1 MLALFRVQTME
12 IPVARFLTMRQASE
26 HLGGVPS
33 AETLYRLAR
42 DGHLPVKVIGR
53 RVVISELQLDTW
65 ANEPGD
71 ARSRT
76 YPDTANHEQ
85 RTAS

>member
-1 MLALFRVQTME
+1 MTPAERTC
-12 IPVARFLTMRQASE
+12 FLTMRQASE

-42 DGHLPVKVIGR
+42 EGHLPVKRIGR
-53 RVVISELQLDTW
+53 RLVISEVLLATW

-76 YPDTANHEQ
+76 YDGTAHE
-85 RTAS
+85 RSAS

>member
-1 MLALFRVQTME
+1 
-12 IPVARFLTMRQASE
+12 VARFLTMRQASE

-42 DGHLPVKVIGR
+42 EGHLPVKRIGR
-53 RVVISELQLDTW
+53 RLVISEVRLAEW

-76 YPDTANHEQ
+76 YPDTAHER

>member
-1 MLALFRVQTME
+1 M
-12 IPVARFLTMRQASE
+12 ARFLSMRQASD

-42 DGHLPVKVIGR
+42 EGHLPVKRIGR
-53 RVVISELQLDTW
+53 RLVISDVRLEEW

-76 YPDTANHEQ
+76 YDGTRHE
-85 RTAS
+85 RKVS

>member
-1 MLALFRVQTME
+1 M
-12 IPVARFLTMRQASE
+12 ARFLTMRQASE

-42 DGHLPVKVIGR
+42 EGHLPVKRIGR
-53 RVVISELQLDTW
+53 RTVISDVRLDEW

-71 ARSRT
+71 AREHI
-76 YPDTANHEQ
+76 YPNTAVE
-85 RTAS
+85 RRAVS

>member
-1 MLALFRVQTME
+1 M
-12 IPVARFLTMRQASE
+12 ARFLTMRQASE

-53 RVVISELQLDTW
+53 RKVISDVRLDEW

-71 ARSRT
+71 ARSRI
-76 YPDTANHEQ
+76 YPDTAHE
-85 RTAS
+85 RRSVS

>member
-1 MLALFRVQTME
+1 
-12 IPVARFLTMRQASE
+12 MRQASE

-42 DGHLPVKVIGR
+42 EGHLPVKVIGR
-53 RVVISELQLDTW
+53 RKVITDVQLDLW

-71 ARSRT
+71 ARART
-76 YPDTANHEQ
+76 YDGTAHE
-85 RTAS
+85 RTA